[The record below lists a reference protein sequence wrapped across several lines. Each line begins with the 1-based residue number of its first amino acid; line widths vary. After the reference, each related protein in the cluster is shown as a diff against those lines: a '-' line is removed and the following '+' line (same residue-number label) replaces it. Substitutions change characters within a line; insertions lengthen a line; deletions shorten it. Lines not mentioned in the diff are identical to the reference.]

1 MSTQFLAGSGA
12 RSPDGLT
19 RIGETRSGRWNPYR
33 SASAVRMIFG
43 LRVRAAPVGA
53 AYFDPCAVLLKME
66 LMRLLKKPHLRRVIE
81 VGTGR
86 FGLISGA
93 LARRFDGRY
102 IACDFDS
109 RAVEAAKAHL
119 TANRLRVEV
128 RKSEGLSALAAC
140 ENDVVFA
147 NLAPAHEPESTAA
160 KLLAQAVNF
169 LSANG
174 RLVLGTDKRRLSPAR
189 LSEIA
194 LAHAGLV
201 MERVRQPLMLPH
213 AVVHFRRA

>member
-1 MSTQFLAGSGA
+1 
-12 RSPDGLT
+12 
-19 RIGETRSGRWNPYR
+19 
-33 SASAVRMIFG
+33 MIFG
-43 LRVRAAPVGA
+43 LRVRAAPVGS
-53 AYFDPCAVLLKME
+53 AYFDPCSVLLKME

-86 FGLISGA
+86 FGLLSGA

-147 NLAPAHEPESTAA
+147 NLAPAQEPEAMAA
-160 KLLAQAVNF
+160 RLLEQAIGF
-169 LSANG
+169 LSSNG
-174 RLVLGTDKRRLSPAR
+174 RLVLGTDRRRLTPAR
-189 LSEIA
+189 LAEIA
-194 LAHAGLV
+194 VGNAALV

>member
-1 MSTQFLAGSGA
+1 
-12 RSPDGLT
+12 
-19 RIGETRSGRWNPYR
+19 
-33 SASAVRMIFG
+33 MIFG

-53 AYFDPCAVLLKME
+53 TYFDPCAVLLKIE

-86 FGLISGA
+86 FGLLSGA

-102 IACDFDS
+102 IACDVDS

-119 TANRLRVEV
+119 AANRLRVEV

-147 NLAPAHEPESTAA
+147 NLAPTREPESMAA
-160 KLLAQAVNF
+160 RLLQQAVDF
-169 LSANG
+169 LTPSG
-174 RLVLGTDKRRLSPAR
+174 RLVLGTDQRRLSPSR
-189 LSEIA
+189 LAEIA
-194 LAHAGLV
+194 VGSAGLV
-201 MERVRQPLMLPH
+201 LERVHRPLMMPH
-213 AVVHFRRA
+213 AVVHFRKT